1 MPAHFLRQSFSLP
14 SPMLE
19 ELKEEARRLDM
30 TLSALVRAYI
40 RHGRLGDAQGVLDLR
55 RDGGSHGDR

>member
-1 MPAHFLRQSFSLP
+1 
-14 SPMLE
+14 MLE